1 MPQTLK
7 LVVFGS
13 TVCFVLAQVALAG
26 PGWAQAQ
33 TIRASNAWA
42 RRAGAMGKVDMKGS
56 TGSMEKMDKMDKM
69 TGDKGGTSPMA
80 EGGTGAVYVTLSNPG
95 PQADALTSAS
105 SDAARTVELH
115 EVQKE
120 GGMMKM
126 RPVKSIPVPAGGT
139 VELKPGG
146 YHIMLLDLKH
156 DLKPGDTVPVT
167 LSFEHG
173 GELRI
178 EAAVR

>member
-1 MPQTLK
+1 MMPQTLS
-7 LVVFGS
+7 LLTFGS
-13 TVCFVLAQVALAG
+13 AVCFLLAEVALAG
-26 PGWAQAQ
+26 PGWAQTQ

-42 RRAGAMGKVDMKGS
+42 RRAAAMGKMDMKGS
-56 TGSMEKMDKMDKM
+56 TGSMEKMDKM
-69 TGDKGGTSPMA
+69 TGDKGGMNAMA
-80 EGGTGAVYVTLSNPG
+80 EGGTGAVYVTLSNAG
-95 PQADALTSAS
+95 SQADALISAS
-105 SDAARTVELH
+105 SDAAGTVELH

-120 GGMMKM
+120 SGVMKM
-126 RPVKSIPVPAGGT
+126 RPVKSIPVPAGGK

-156 DLKPGDTVPVT
+156 DLKPGDKVPVT

>member
-1 MPQTLK
+1 
-7 LVVFGS
+7 
-13 TVCFVLAQVALAG
+13 
-26 PGWAQAQ
+26 
-33 TIRASNAWA
+33 
-42 RRAGAMGKVDMKGS
+42 
-56 TGSMEKMDKMDKM
+56 
-69 TGDKGGTSPMA
+69 
-80 EGGTGAVYVTLSNPG
+80 
-95 PQADALTSAS
+95 
-105 SDAARTVELH
+105 
-115 EVQKE
+115 
-120 GGMMKM
+120 MKM

-146 YHIMLLDLKH
+146 YHIMLLDLKK

>member
-1 MPQTLK
+1 MMPHTLR
-7 LVVFGS
+7 LVAFGS
-13 TVCFVLAQVALAG
+13 AACFFLAEVALAG
-26 PGWAQAQ
+26 PGWAQTQ

-42 RRAGAMGKVDMKGS
+42 RRAAAMGKLDMK
-56 TGSMEKMDKMDKM
+56 GSMEKMDKM
-69 TGDKGGTSPMA
+69 TGEKSGTSPMA
-80 EGGTGAVYVTLSNPG
+80 EGGTGAVYVTLSNAG
-95 PQADALTSAS
+95 SQADALISAS
-105 SDAARTVELH
+105 SAAAGSVELH
-115 EVQKE
+115 EIQKE
-120 GGMMKM
+120 GGVMKM
-126 RPVKSIPVPAGGT
+126 RPVKSIPVPAGGK

-156 DLKPGDTVPVT
+156 DLKPGDKVPVT

>member
-1 MPQTLK
+1 MPQTVRL
-7 LVVFGS
+7 
-13 TVCFVLAQVALAG
+13 VALGSAVCLLLAAVLGFTG

-42 RRAGAMGKVDMKGS
+42 RRAGAMGKMDMK
-56 TGSMEKMDKMDKM
+56 GSMEKMDKMS
-69 TGDKGGTSPMA
+69 GDKGGMSPMA
-80 EGGTGAVYVTLSNPG
+80 EGGTGAVYVTLSNAG
-95 PQADALTSAS
+95 PQADALISAS
-105 SDAARTVELH
+105 SDTARAAELH
-115 EVQKE
+115 EVQQAE
-120 GGMMKM
+120 GVMKM

-146 YHIMLLDLKH
+146 YHIMLLDLKK